1 MHPAP
6 SVRFALQMRRKGF
19 RFVLPAGFVVLAFA
33 AAGCGSED
41 HKNDPRPA
49 VPFEVSAKVGEDKV
63 VVAPSEFGAGLAVFS
78 ISNQTD
84 DVVQLALEGP
94 TEAVSEPI
102 EPAGVSD
109 SFKVP
114 MEEGAYQV
122 SAGAESNSRPA
133 EMFIGPE
140 RKSSQNELLLP

>member
-1 MHPAP
+1 M
-6 SVRFALQMRRKGF
+6 QMRRKGF
-19 RFVLPAGFVVLAFA
+19 RFVLPAGFVALAFA

-41 HKNDPRPA
+41 HPNEPRPP
-49 VPFEVSAKVGEDKV
+49 VPFEVSAKVGEDRV
-63 VVAPSEFGAGLAVFS
+63 VVAPSEFGAGLAVFT
-78 ISNQTD
+78 ISNQTN
-84 DVVQLALEGP
+84 DVVQLAVDGP

-122 SAGAESNSRPA
+122 SAGAESNSRPT
-133 EMFIGPE
+133 ELLVGPE